1 MCLAFESTIL
11 PLSKNE
17 PKSYNFLTNSDILH
31 WFVENDFFSSKQS
44 TYLQSCYSL
53 AFIST
58 DTFFRINDGLHSFFH
73 HSTGHFINETH
84 QSTTWSGIS
93 ITTAGD
99 DEIKQ
104 SETFLDA
111 IPTLQTLAPNLWQNF
126 TDSISFFN
134 KRGRYNSRGWIGI
147 LAPEIV
153 RKKYVGG
160 FLMHFHHFFFL
171 LKSEKRPICGIT
183 FALLVPS
190 INIYSLC
197 TLSTTIKRKIFF

>member
-1 MCLAFESTIL
+1 MTIF
-11 PLSKNE
+11 PSNQ
-17 PKSYNFLTNSDILH
+17 F
-31 WFVENDFFSSKQS
+31 
-44 TYLQSCYSL
+44 TYLQSSYSL

-73 HSTGHFINETH
+73 HGTGHFVNEAH
-84 QSTTWSGIS
+84 QCTTWSGIG

-99 DEIKQ
+99 NEIKQ

-134 KRGRYNSRGWIGI
+134 KRSRYNSRGWIGI

-153 RKKYVGG
+153 RKKYVWWLSNA
-160 FLMHFHHFFFL
+160 FSSFFF
-171 LKSEKRPICGIT
+171 S
-183 FALLVPS
+183 
-190 INIYSLC
+190 
-197 TLSTTIKRKIFF
+197 